1 MDLNAYPIL
10 TVLIIAAASSMLAE
24 LPSRFRV
31 PAVVWQMIFGMLVG
45 PHLLGLVHPIGRF
58 TMFGER
64 VGTYTL
70 LAERG
75 LAALFFMAGFDLDLK
90 QVRGRPLQLA
100 ITGWGLS
107 LGVALIAA
115 ALLRKMPLVHAPL
128 MIALALTTTAM
139 GTFMPALYDAGMLKT
154 NFGINVLAAGAVGEF
169 LPIISAALLMTREV
183 PVWQEVLLMLGFV
196 ALAGVAAAIALGYRP
211 PGAVK
216 LLSRTLRSSS
226 QLPVLLTLVILF
238 SFAVLSQKIGLES
251 VLGAF
256 SAGMILRLATEGG
269 QGTMFREKIDAICFG
284 FLIPFFFVWSGM
296 TLDLEAFRQSARAI
310 FLIPLFLALF
320 LAVRGLPVTLYRK
333 DLANGERLPFA
344 LYSGTA
350 LPLVVAITNIAVTG
364 EGMSPE
370 IATSMVGAGVL
381 SVLFFPAAAQALL
394 ARNTPTTSTPLP
406 ESSRAATKAGAAAS
420 SPTA

>member
-1 MDLNAYPIL
+1 MVCSPIADRRIMGGSMDLNAYPIL
-10 TVLIIAAASSMLAE
+10 TVLIIATASSMLAE
-24 LPSRFRV
+24 VPFRFRV
-31 PAVVWQMIFGMLVG
+31 PVVVWEMILGMIVG
-45 PHLLGLVHPIGRF
+45 PHVLGFVQPIGRF

-75 LAALFFMAGFDLDLK
+75 LAARFFMAGLDLDLK
-90 QVRGRPLQLA
+90 RVRGRPLQLA
-100 ITGWGLS
+100 ITGWAVS

-115 ALLRKMPLVHAPL
+115 TLLRMIPFVHAPL

-139 GTFMPALYDAGMLKT
+139 GTFMPTLHDAGMLKT
-154 NFGINVLAAGAVGEF
+154 RFGTNVLAAGAVGEF
-169 LPIISAALLMTREV
+169 LPIIGAALLLTREV
-183 PVWQEVLLMLGFV
+183 PVWQEVLLMVGFV
-196 ALAGVAAAIALGYRP
+196 ALAAVAAAVALGYRP

-256 SAGMILRLATEGG
+256 SAGMILRIATEGE

-296 TLDLEAFRQSARAI
+296 TLDLAAFRHSAKAI
-310 FLIPLFLALF
+310 FLVPLFLALF
-320 LAVRGLPVTLYRK
+320 LVVRGLPVILYRR
-333 DLANGERLPFA
+333 DLAKGELLPLA

-350 LPLVVAITNIAVTG
+350 LPLVVAITNLAVTN

-370 IATSMVGAGVL
+370 IASSMVGAGVL
-381 SVLFFPAAAQALL
+381 SVLFFPTAAQALRS
-394 ARNTPTTSTPLP
+394 RNRLKPHET
-406 ESSRAATKAGAAAS
+406 R
-420 SPTA
+420 

>member
-10 TVLIIAAASSMLAE
+10 TVLIIATTAAMLAE

-31 PAVVWQMIFGMLVG
+31 PAVVWQMILGMIVG
-45 PHLLGLVHPIGRF
+45 PHLLGFVQPIGRF
-58 TMFGER
+58 TMFGTR

-75 LAALFFMAGFDLDLK
+75 LAALFFMAGLDLDLK
-90 QVRGRPLQLA
+90 RVRGRPLHLA
-100 ITGWGLS
+100 IAGWAISFGI
-107 LGVALIAA
+107 ALIAA
-115 ALLRKMPLVHAPL
+115 ALLRTLPLVHAPL

-139 GTFMPALYDAGMLKT
+139 GTFMPALHDAGMLKT
-154 NFGINVLAAGAVGEF
+154 NFGTHVLAAGAVGEF
-169 LPIISAALLMTREV
+169 LPIISAALFMTREV
-183 PVWQEVLLMLGFV
+183 PVWHEVMFMLGFV
-196 ALAGVAAAIALGYRP
+196 VLAGMAAAIALGFRP
-211 PGAVK
+211 PGTVR
-216 LLSRTLRSSS
+216 LLSRTMRSST

-256 SAGMILRLATEGG
+256 SAGMILRLAIEGE
-269 QGTMFREKIDAICFG
+269 QGALFREKIEAICFG

-296 TLDLEAFRQSARAI
+296 TLDLEAFRHSVRTVL
-310 FLIPLFLALF
+310 LIPLFMSLF
-320 LAVRGLPVTLYRK
+320 LVVRGLPVILYRR
-333 DLANGERLPFA
+333 DLARAERLPFA
-344 LYSGTA
+344 LYSATA

-381 SVLFFPAAAQALL
+381 SVLCFPTAAQTLL
-394 ARNTPTTSTPLP
+394 SRN
-406 ESSRAATKAGAAAS
+406 AATIADTSRGIPSRSAS
-420 SPTA
+420 S

>member
-10 TVLIIAAASSMLAE
+10 TVLIIATASSMLAE
-24 LPSRFRV
+24 IPSRFRV
-31 PAVVWQMIFGMLVG
+31 PAVVWEMILGMLVG
-45 PHLLGLVHPIGRF
+45 PHLLGFVHPIGRF

-75 LAALFFMAGFDLDLK
+75 LAALFFMAGLDLDLK
-90 QVRGRPLQLA
+90 RVRGRPLQLA
-100 ITGWGLS
+100 ITGWAVS

-115 ALLRKMPLVHAPL
+115 TLLRMIPFVHAPL

-139 GTFMPALYDAGMLKT
+139 GTFMPTLHDAGMLKT
-154 NFGINVLAAGAVGEF
+154 NFGTNVLAAGAVGEF
-169 LPIISAALLMTREV
+169 LPIISAALFMTREV
-183 PVWQEVLLMLGFV
+183 PVWNEVLLMLGFV
-196 ALAGVAAAIALGYRP
+196 ALAGVAVAIALGFRP

-256 SAGMILRLATEGG
+256 SAGMILRLAIEGE
-269 QGTMFREKIDAICFG
+269 QGAMFREKIDAICFG

-296 TLDLEAFRQSARAI
+296 TLDLDAFRHSAAAI

-320 LAVRGLPVTLYRK
+320 LFVRGLPIILYRK
-333 DLANGERLPFA
+333 DLAKGEMVPFA

-364 EGMSPE
+364 EGMNPE

-381 SVLFFPAAAQALL
+381 SVLLFPAAAQALL
-394 ARNTPTTSTPLP
+394 SRNIPTMAPL
-406 ESSRAATKAGAAAS
+406 KDLQGV
-420 SPTA
+420 

>member
-10 TVLIIAAASSMLAE
+10 TVLIIATASSMLAE
-24 LPSRFRV
+24 IPSRFRV
-31 PAVVWQMIFGMLVG
+31 PVVVWEMILGMIVG
-45 PHLLGLVHPIGRF
+45 PHVLGFVQPIGRF

-90 QVRGRPLQLA
+90 RVRGRPLQLA
-100 ITGWGLS
+100 ITGWAIS
-107 LGVALIAA
+107 LGLALTAA
-115 ALLRKMPLVHAPL
+115 TLLRMVPFVHAPL

-139 GTFMPALYDAGMLKT
+139 GTFMPTLHDAGMLKT
-154 NFGINVLAAGAVGEF
+154 NFGTNVLAAGAVGEF
-169 LPIISAALLMTREV
+169 LPIISAALFMTREV
-183 PVWQEVLLMLGFV
+183 PVWQEVLLMVGFV
-196 ALAGVAAAIALGYRP
+196 ALAGVAAAIALGFRP
-211 PGAVK
+211 PGGVL
-216 LLSRTLRSSS
+216 LLSRTMRSSS

-256 SAGMILRLATEGG
+256 SAGMILRLATEGE
-269 QGTMFREKIDAICFG
+269 QGSMFREKIEAICFG

-296 TLDLEAFRQSARAI
+296 SLDLAAFRHSVKAI
-310 FLIPLFLALF
+310 FLIPLFLVLF
-320 LAVRGLPVTLYRK
+320 LVVRGLPVILYRR
-333 DLANGERLPFA
+333 DLARGELLPFA

-381 SVLFFPAAAQALL
+381 SVLFFPTAAQALL
-394 ARNTPTTSTPLP
+394 SRLTPTLMTSVPG
-406 ESSRAATKAGAAAS
+406 SSRAAIGAEAGQS
-420 SPTA
+420 

>member
-10 TVLIIAAASSMLAE
+10 TVLIIATASSMLAE
-24 LPSRFRV
+24 LPVRFRV
-31 PAVVWQMIFGMLVG
+31 PAVVWEMIFGILVG
-45 PHLLGLVHPIGRF
+45 PHLLGLVQPIGRF
-58 TMFGER
+58 TMSGER

-70 LAERG
+70 MAERG
-75 LAALFFMAGFDLDLK
+75 LAALFFIAGLDLDLTR
-90 QVRGRPLQLA
+90 VRGRPLQLA
-100 ITGWGLS
+100 ITGWTVS
-107 LGVALIAA
+107 LGLALTAA
-115 ALLRKMPLVHAPL
+115 ALLRMMPFVHAPL

-139 GTFMPALYDAGMLKT
+139 GTFMPTLHDAGMLRT

-169 LPIISAALLMTREV
+169 LPIISAALLLTRDV

-196 ALAGVAAAIALGYRP
+196 VLAGVAAAVALGFRP
-211 PGAVK
+211 PGVVK

-226 QLPVLLTLVILF
+226 QLPVLVTLVILF

-256 SAGMILRLATEGG
+256 SAGMILRLATEGE

-296 TLDLEAFRQSARAI
+296 TLDLEAFHRSTKAI
-310 FLIPLFLALF
+310 FLVPLFLSLF
-320 LAVRGLPVTLYRK
+320 LLVRGLPVILYRK
-333 DLANGERLPFA
+333 DLAKAEQLPFA

-350 LPLVVAITNIAVTG
+350 LPLVVAITNIAVTSG
-364 EGMSPE
+364 DMSPE
-370 IATSMVGAGVL
+370 IATPMVGAAVL

-394 ARNTPTTSTPLP
+394 SRHTPTTMTSLP
-406 ESSRAATKAGAAAS
+406 GSNRAAMGADVGEA
-420 SPTA
+420 T

>member
-10 TVLIIAAASSMLAE
+10 TVLIIAAASAMVAE
-24 LPSRFRV
+24 FPSRFRV
-31 PAVVWQMIFGMLVG
+31 PAVVWMMIFGMIVG
-45 PHLLGLVHPIGRF
+45 PHLLGFVQPIGRF
-58 TMFGER
+58 TMYGSR

-75 LAALFFMAGFDLDLK
+75 LAALFFMAGLDLDLRR
-90 QVRGRPLQLA
+90 VRGRPLQLA
-100 ITGWGLS
+100 ITGWAVS
-107 LGVALIAA
+107 LGLALTAS
-115 ALLRKMPLVHAPL
+115 ALLRMMPVVHAPL

-139 GTFMPALYDAGMLKT
+139 GTFMPTLHDAGMLKT
-154 NFGINVLAAGAVGEF
+154 RFGTNVLAAGAAGEF
-169 LPIISAALLMTREV
+169 LPILSAALLLTRDV

-196 ALAGVAAAIALGYRP
+196 ALAGVAVAIALGFRP

-238 SFAVLSQKIGLES
+238 SFAVLSQRIGLES

-256 SAGMILRLATEGG
+256 SAGMILRLATEGE

-296 TLDLEAFRQSARAI
+296 SLDLAAFRHNPKAI
-310 FLIPLFLALF
+310 FLIPVFLALF
-320 LAVRGLPVTLYRK
+320 VVVRGLPVILYRK
-333 DLANGERLPFA
+333 DLAKSERLPFV
-344 LYSGTA
+344 LYSATA
-350 LPLVVAITNIAVTG
+350 LPLVVAITNIAVTDD
-364 EGMSPE
+364 GMSPE
-370 IATSMVGAGVL
+370 IATAMVGAAVL

-394 ARNTPTTSTPLP
+394 RNTP
-406 ESSRAATKAGAAAS
+406 EAAS
-420 SPTA
+420 PLMT